1 MRSAKVIDELAVN
14 ELMKASVT
22 QLTTLS
28 RTSVGSRKVSRTE
41 TFTRPAMF
49 TSFDL
54 KVVQLNSA
62 ESWNV
67 DIMNYR

>member
-22 QLTTLS
+22 KLTTLS
-28 RTSVGSRKVSRTE
+28 RPSVGNIKVGRSETSSRPT
-41 TFTRPAMF
+41 MF

-54 KVVQLNSA
+54 KVV
-62 ESWNV
+62 
-67 DIMNYR
+67 

>member
-22 QLTTLS
+22 KLTTLS
-28 RTSVGSRKVSRTE
+28 RPNSKVSRSE
-41 TFTRPAMF
+41 TSNRPALF

-54 KVVQLNSA
+54 KVVQLFSA
-62 ESWNV
+62 ESSHV
-67 DIMNYR
+67 D